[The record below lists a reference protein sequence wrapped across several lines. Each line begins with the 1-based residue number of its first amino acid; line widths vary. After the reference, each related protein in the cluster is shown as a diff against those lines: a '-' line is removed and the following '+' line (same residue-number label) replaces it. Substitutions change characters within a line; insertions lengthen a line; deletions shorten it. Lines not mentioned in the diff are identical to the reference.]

1 LLDRRQL
8 IPTGRETW
16 EGVKVVIDAVL
27 RRAREQPQSRRSEYS
42 NNFTKRL
49 SQFKIPIGL
58 PQFSNKIS
66 FSNANCGDGTSP
78 VASGHISASANSA
91 RTTASGT
98 FA

>member
-1 LLDRRQL
+1 MSFIIIICALKDGFLLDRRQL

-49 SQFKIPIGL
+49 SQFE
-58 PQFSNKIS
+58 
-66 FSNANCGDGTSP
+66 
-78 VASGHISASANSA
+78 
-91 RTTASGT
+91 
-98 FA
+98 